1 MERTMIFEPPP
12 EAPPR
17 ERLKP
22 GADLSVGEITSSAR
36 RVSRPTE
43 SGALVSPIRPFAHS
57 PFRRFAVSSLAPDT
71 LPGHPISGMAH
82 LIQNKKKLL
91 ARISRIR
98 GQLNGIEKA
107 LDADRDCGEV
117 LLTLAACRG
126 ALNSL
131 MAEILEDHVRQHVL
145 GAQSTKDREVAAE
158 ELIEVIKRYLK

>member
-1 MERTMIFEPPP
+1 MVPTPHPMPHPRSGSKPARICQQANHVLG
-12 EAPPR
+12 APSSSPHR
-17 ERLKP
+17 VR
-22 GADLSVGEITSSAR
+22 GVGIA
-36 RVSRPTE
+36 P
-43 SGALVSPIRPFAHS
+43 
-57 PFRRFAVSSLAPDT
+57 FAVSPHAPLAPDT
-71 LPGHPISGMAH
+71 LPGYPILGMAH

-107 LDADRDCGEV
+107 LDAERDCGEV